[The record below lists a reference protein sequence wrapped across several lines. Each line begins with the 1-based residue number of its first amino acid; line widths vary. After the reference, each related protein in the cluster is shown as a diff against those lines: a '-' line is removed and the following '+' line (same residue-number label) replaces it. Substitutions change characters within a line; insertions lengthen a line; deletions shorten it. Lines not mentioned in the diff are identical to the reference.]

1 MLFHTTFMFIY
12 SSSICVGRHL
22 ADASVWIAAA
32 SILAAFD
39 IVKAKDEGGREI
51 TPLAEMVEGIIRY
64 STLCCASYGTDQLFA
79 HVSHPAHF
87 ECAFRPRREQMQKLM
102 EE

>member
-1 MLFHTTFMFIY
+1 MSTY

-39 IVKAKDEGGREI
+39 IVKAKDEAGREI
-51 TPLAEMVEGIIRY
+51 TPLAEMVEAII
-64 STLCCASYGTDQLFA
+64 
-79 HVSHPAHF
+79 SHPAHF